1 MFELLQFI
9 FWFCIALIVH
19 TYVIYPMLM
28 LLVFRQEGV
37 KLQEYEHQ
45 EELPDLSVLIAAYN
59 EEKVIVE
66 KIHSVFNSAYPSSKI
81 HIVVGS
87 DASTDATDRLVD
99 ELRGRYPNL
108 QLVRFAGRVG
118 KIGIMNRLVQEH
130 GKNILVLTDA
140 NVMFK
145 HQTLYQLV
153 KWFKDERVGLVA
165 ANIIKESKNNDGIGF
180 QEKKYL
186 SFENLIK
193 AAESK
198 AFQLIM
204 GAEGGCYALRKS
216 LFVPVPSN
224 FIVDDFFI
232 TFKVLNSKKFA
243 MFSPGAECTEDVNSN
258 ASGEYRRKVR
268 ISSGNFQNL
277 LHFRNNLWPIWKAKT
292 FVFWSHKVLRWL
304 TPFLILL
311 AAICSYFLSMNSLFF
326 IVLFYLQVFGLLL
339 PWLNRM
345 IKFKNPILKF
355 ASHFYL
361 MNLALLQ
368 GFFRFLRGIKSS
380 VWQPVE
386 RNV

>member
-1 MFELLQFI
+1 MYSALELI
-9 FWFCIALIVH
+9 FWLCIALIVH
-19 TYVIYPMLM
+19 TYVLYPMLM
-28 LLVFRQEGV
+28 LLVFRQESV
-37 KLQEYEHQ
+37 KLKEYERE
-45 EELPDLSVLIAAYN
+45 EELPEISVLIAAYN

-66 KIHSVFNSAYPSSKI
+66 KIHSVVNSAYPSSKI

-87 DASTDATDRLVD
+87 DASTDNTEQLVD
-99 ELRGRYPNL
+99 NLRARYPNL
-108 QLVRFAGRVG
+108 QLVRFKGRTG
-118 KIGIMNRLVQEH
+118 KIGIMNRLVEEH
-130 GKNILVLTDA
+130 GKGILVLTDA

-153 KWFKDERVGLVA
+153 KWFKDDRVGLVA
-165 ANIIKESKNNDGIGF
+165 ANIIKTSSNNEGISV

-193 AAESK
+193 SAESR

-216 LFVPVPSN
+216 LYVPVPSH
-224 FIVDDFFI
+224 FIVDDFYI
-232 TFKVLNSKKFA
+232 TLKVVNQNKFA
-243 MFSPGAECTEDVNSN
+243 MFSPTAECTEDVNSD

-277 LHFRNNLWPIWKAKT
+277 MHFRNNLWPIWQAKS

-304 TPFLILL
+304 TPFMILMC
-311 AAICSYFLSMNSLFF
+311 AVVSYFLSLHSLFF
-326 IVLFYLQVFGLLL
+326 MVLFCLQVIGLVLPLL
-339 PWLNRM
+339 DTFFE
-345 IKFKNPILKF
+345 FKNPVIKF

-368 GFFRFLRGIKSS
+368 GFFKFVKGIKTS

>member
-1 MFELLQFI
+1 MLSVLEFI
-9 FWFCIALIVH
+9 FWLCIALIVH
-19 TYVIYPMLM
+19 TYVVYPMLM

-37 KLQEYEHQ
+37 KLEEYERE
-45 EELPDLSVLIAAYN
+45 EELPELSVLIAAYN
-59 EEKVIVE
+59 EEKVIVQ
-66 KIHSVFNSAYPSSKI
+66 KIHSVFNSVYPSSKI

-108 QLVRFAGRVG
+108 QLVRFPGRVG

-130 GKNILVLTDA
+130 GKGILVLTDA

-165 ANIIKESKNNDGIGF
+165 ANIIKESKNNEGISF

-193 AAESK
+193 SAESK

-204 GAEGGCYALRKS
+204 GAEGGCYALRKD
-216 LFVPVPSN
+216 LFVPVPAH

-232 TFKVLNSKKFA
+232 TLKVLNSHKFA
-243 MFSPGAECTEDVNSN
+243 MFSPTAECTEDVNSD
-258 ASGEYRRKVR
+258 AAGEYRRKVR

-277 LHFRNNLWPIWKAKT
+277 FHFRNNLWPIWKAKT

-304 TPFLILL
+304 TPFLILI
-311 AAICSYFLSMNSLFF
+311 AAVASYFLSLHSLFF
-326 IVLFYLQVFGLLL
+326 MVLFGLQMLGLLL
-339 PWLNRM
+339 PWLD
-345 IKFKNPILKF
+345 KLLEFKNPVLKF

-361 MNLALLQ
+361 MNMALLQ
-368 GFFRFLRGIKSS
+368 GFFNYVRGIKSS